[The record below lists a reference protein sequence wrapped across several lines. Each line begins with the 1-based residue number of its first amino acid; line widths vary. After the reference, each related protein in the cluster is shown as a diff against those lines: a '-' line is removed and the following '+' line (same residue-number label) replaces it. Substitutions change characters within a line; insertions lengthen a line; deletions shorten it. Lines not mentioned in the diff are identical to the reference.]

1 MSNFPVNGSQGNLN
15 LYPEV
20 EVTVDGIPMG
30 VLSDGTPYLT
40 LYGLA
45 KLCGIDDTPLR
56 VFTTNWQS
64 EKHKPRGS
72 KVASYLELRGHR
84 DVDELFTRTTNKSGV
99 ETHAYPDYV
108 CMSILQYYAFD
119 ATGFD
124 NTLARNTFVRLAD
137 YTLKRMIYEQ
147 SGYRQ
152 PNPAVISQ
160 SWDVFQQ
167 RILANDSIPVGYF
180 SIFREMADLTVR
192 LINSEFKLDPHSIP
206 DISVGGRWA
215 THWKDN
221 KLSLTHGER
230 MLHPHNYPK
239 DFPQS
244 RGTQKEAYIYPNS
257 ALGLFRDWLS
267 TTYINTHLKTYLSGQ
282 VQKKTLAAPQAD
294 KILIALQN
302 PTLPR
307 PR

>member
-1 MSNFPVNGSQGNLN
+1 MTNFPTSGPQGNLN
-15 LYPEV
+15 LYSEV

-30 VLSDGTPYLT
+30 VLNDGTPYLT

-56 VFTTNWQS
+56 VFTSNWET
-64 EKHKPRGS
+64 EKFKPRGS
-72 KVASYLELRGHR
+72 KVASYLELRGYR
-84 DVDELFTRTTNKSGV
+84 NVRELFTRTVNKQGV

-124 NTLARNTFVRLAD
+124 NTQARNTFIRLAD

-147 SGYRQ
+147 SGYHQ
-152 PNPAVISQ
+152 PNSSIIGQ
-160 SWDVFQQ
+160 SWNVFQQ
-167 RILANDSIPVGYF
+167 RIISNDDVPIGYF
-180 SIFREMADLTVR
+180 SIFREMADLTVK

-215 THWKDN
+215 TYWKEN
-221 KLSLTHGER
+221 MLATIHGER
-230 MLHPHNYPK
+230 ILHPHNYPD

-244 RGTQKEAYIYPNS
+244 KGTQKTAYIYPNS
-257 ALGLFRDWLS
+257 ALGIFRDWLN
-267 TTYINTHLKTYLSGQ
+267 TTYINEHLKTYLASK
-282 VQKKTLAAPQAD
+282 VQQKALPAPQAERII
-294 KILIALQN
+294 KALQR
-302 PTLPR
+302 PTLSKHN
-307 PR
+307 

>member
-1 MSNFPVNGSQGNLN
+1 MSDFPSIGSQGNLN

-30 VLSDGTPYLT
+30 VLNDGTPYLT

-56 VFTTNWQS
+56 VFTTNWET
-64 EKHKPRGS
+64 EKSKPRGS

-84 DVDELFTRTTNKSGV
+84 NVKELFTRTVNKSGI

-124 NTLARNTFVRLAD
+124 NSHARNTFVRLAD

-147 SGYRQ
+147 SGYA
-152 PNPAVISQ
+152 PNQAVVSS
-160 SWDVFQQ
+160 SWNVFQQ
-167 RILANDSIPVGYF
+167 RILANDSIPIGYF

-206 DISVGGRWA
+206 DISVGQRWA
-215 THWKDN
+215 TYWKSN
-221 KLSLTHGER
+221 KLAEVHGER
-230 MLHPHNYPK
+230 TLHPHNYPD

-244 RGTQKEAYIYPNS
+244 KGAQKEAYIYPNS
-257 ALGLFRDWLS
+257 ALGIFRDWLY
-267 TTYINTHLKTYLSGQ
+267 TTYVNIHLKTYLANK
-282 VQKKTLAAPQAD
+282 VQQKALPAPQAERV
-294 KILIALQN
+294 IQALQK
-302 PTLPR
+302 PTLPTKH
-307 PR
+307 

>member
-1 MSNFPVNGSQGNLN
+1 MPNFPASGSQGNLN
-15 LYPEV
+15 LYPAV
-20 EVTVDGIPMG
+20 EVVVDGIPMG

-45 KLCGIDDTPLR
+45 KLCGIDEAPLR
-56 VFTTNWQS
+56 LFTSNWDS
-64 EKHKPRGS
+64 EKSKPRGS
-72 KVASYLELRGHR
+72 KVESYLALRGHKN
-84 DVDELFTRTTNKSGV
+84 VEKLFTRTTNKQGV

-124 NTLARNTFVRLAD
+124 NTLARNTFIRLAD

-147 SGYRQ
+147 SGYQQ
-152 PNPAVISQ
+152 PNAAVISQ
-160 SWDVFQQ
+160 SWNVFQQ
-167 RILANDSIPVGYF
+167 RILANDAIPIGYF

-206 DISVGGRWA
+206 DISVGQRWA
-215 THWKDN
+215 AYWKSN
-221 KLSLTHGER
+221 RLAETHGER
-230 MLHPHNYPK
+230 TLHPHNYPD

-257 ALGLFRDWLS
+257 ALGIFRDWLY
-267 TTYINTHLKTYLSGQ
+267 TTYVNIHLKTYLANK
-282 VQKKTLAAPQAD
+282 VQQKALPAPQAERV
-294 KILIALQN
+294 IQALQK
-302 PTLPR
+302 PTLPIKH
-307 PR
+307 

>member
-1 MSNFPVNGSQGNLN
+1 MPNFPTNGSQGNLN
-15 LYPEV
+15 LYPAV
-20 EVTVDGIPMG
+20 EVVVDGIPMG

-45 KLCGIDDTPLR
+45 KLCGIDEAPLR
-56 VFTTNWQS
+56 LFTSNWES
-64 EKHKPRGS
+64 ERNKPRGR
-72 KVASYLELRGHR
+72 KVESYLELRGR
-84 DVDELFTRTTNKSGV
+84 KNVEKLFTRTTNKQGV

-147 SGYRQ
+147 SGYQQ
-152 PNPAVISQ
+152 PNAAVISN
-160 SWDVFQQ
+160 SWNVFQQ
-167 RILANDSIPVGYF
+167 RIIANDAIPIGYF

-206 DISVGGRWA
+206 DISVGQRWA
-215 THWKDN
+215 AYWKSN
-221 KLSLTHGER
+221 KLAESHGER
-230 MLHPHNYPK
+230 TLHPHNYPD

-244 RGTQKEAYIYPNS
+244 RGVQKEAYIYPNS
-257 ALGLFRDWLS
+257 ALGIFRDWLY
-267 TTYINTHLKTYLSGQ
+267 TTYVNIHLKTYLSNK
-282 VQKKTLAAPQAD
+282 VQQKALPAPQAERV
-294 KILIALQN
+294 IQALQK
-302 PTLPR
+302 PTLPTKN
-307 PR
+307 

>member
-1 MSNFPVNGSQGNLN
+1 MSDFPSIGSQGDLN

-30 VLSDGTPYLT
+30 VLNDGTPYLT

-56 VFTTNWQS
+56 VFTTNWET
-64 EKHKPRGS
+64 EKSKPRGS
-72 KVASYLELRGHR
+72 KVAAYLELRGHR
-84 DVDELFTRTTNKSGV
+84 NVKELFTRTVNKSGI

-124 NTLARNTFVRLAD
+124 NSHARNTFVRLAD

-147 SGYRQ
+147 SGYA
-152 PNPAVISQ
+152 PNQAVVSS
-160 SWDVFQQ
+160 SWNVFQQ
-167 RILANDSIPVGYF
+167 RILANDSIPIGYF

-206 DISVGGRWA
+206 DISVGQRWA
-215 THWKDN
+215 TYWKSN
-221 KLSLTHGER
+221 KLAEVHGER
-230 MLHPHNYPK
+230 TLHPHNYPD

-244 RGTQKEAYIYPNS
+244 KGAQKEAYIYPNS
-257 ALGLFRDWLS
+257 ALGIFRDWLY
-267 TTYINTHLKTYLSGQ
+267 TTYVNIHLKTYLANK
-282 VQKKTLAAPQAD
+282 VQQKALPAPQAERV
-294 KILIALQN
+294 IQALQK
-302 PTLPR
+302 PTLPTKH
-307 PR
+307 